1 MKNVLPKKLLKE
13 AVRKAREMENTVY
26 EKRIMKN
33 KKHIFSDKY
42 RRKIE
47 KIKKNRIKLSHFCH
61 LRAYNKER
69 ITE

>member
-47 KIKKNRIKLSHFCH
+47 KIKK
-61 LRAYNKER
+61 
-69 ITE
+69 TE